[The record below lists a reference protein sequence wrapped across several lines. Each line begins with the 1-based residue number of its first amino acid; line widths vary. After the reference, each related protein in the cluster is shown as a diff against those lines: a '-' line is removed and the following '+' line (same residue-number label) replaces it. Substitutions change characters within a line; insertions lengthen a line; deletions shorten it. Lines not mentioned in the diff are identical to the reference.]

1 MVIRAT
7 IRLGT
12 CDFTCTT
19 LIHIKPKKKNI
30 IFSPQIVGLWSGTKD
45 VSSKILVVQ
54 YILKLIHHYAQRWD
68 LKRWLGIYDKLID
81 IHLNGLTFTTSGGDK
96 KQLENK

>member
-7 IRLGT
+7 IHLGT

-19 LIHIKPKKKNI
+19 LIHIKPKKKVYT
-30 IFSPQIVGLWSGTKD
+30 FSPNSWFMVRNQRCLIKD
-45 VSSKILVVQ
+45 FGCAI
-54 YILKLIHHYAQRWD
+54 YIEIIHHYAQRWD

-81 IHLNGLTFTTSGGDK
+81 IHLNGLTFPTSGGDK